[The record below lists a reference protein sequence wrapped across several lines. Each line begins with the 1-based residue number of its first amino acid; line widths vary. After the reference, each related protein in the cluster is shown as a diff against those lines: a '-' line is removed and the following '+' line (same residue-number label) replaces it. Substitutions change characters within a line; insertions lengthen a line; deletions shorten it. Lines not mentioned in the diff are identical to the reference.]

1 MPASDPSGLAS
12 MGAWLRDDPSLA
24 RLETL
29 SQDVRKLALDA
40 GLDPDRHPVLK
51 DPTWPSRL
59 RARAAAPVTVIV
71 IGQVSSGKSTFVNS
85 LLGRRLLPS
94 SQDPTDGV
102 VSVLQATEP
111 GTPERAERVTVD
123 GRVEPFASL
132 EDGVRF
138 LARQSTGAREQL
150 DCREVRLFLDEPI
163 LLNLR
168 LVNTPGLGDRL
179 AAFERVTLDWLHDD
193 ASDLVIWTFYP
204 DSAANRGELGVFADA
219 LTRRRNAVLGV
230 ITRSMEDHEDEPDF
244 DPRTDA
250 QLAGVV
256 AQLRTH
262 LGDYLHD
269 VVLYDAYRA
278 RTLLRQLQRNPE
290 RMHDPRFALDLERCG
305 YAEIRRILT
314 RLAVDVDERRMLL
327 MRQCAGTAG
336 ALADAARA
344 AEQVFT
350 GRAHIRADQLAA
362 FQRVEREV
370 INPVHE
376 LLDADLMTIADR
388 FAAELVHLHTEAATD
403 VIAAEFTLAGS
414 LVGSAASALSR
425 VTARGTQVDTVS
437 QRLNRAIE
445 AEMERKLAAT
455 SFQERLHVTT
465 RSIVQRRLNALA
477 GELQITVSDR
487 RPSGQTAATIDVRP
501 VGGMAQPFVEGI
513 VSHVVGTV
521 AEAAAKSIVG
531 GASAAIG
538 RGAIE
543 QVGTAVAVG
552 AARTATT
559 STLAKAVGVFTVV
572 MVPLDVRK
580 LFRDFNEGKA
590 RLIQG
595 IAATYERSRWLYAGR
610 IRDTLAP
617 IADGAVDDLRAA
629 ARSGLVPA
637 ESDEHRWAERAAAAG
652 NAANT
657 MQSIKETLTR
667 AGAGPVEPSGRR
679 TT

>member
-29 SQDVRKLALDA
+29 SQDVRQLALDA

-59 RARAAAPVTVIV
+59 RARAAAPVTVTV

-102 VSVLQATEP
+102 VSVLQATGP
-111 GTPERAERVTVD
+111 GEPERAERVAAD

-138 LARQSTGAREQL
+138 LARQSAGEREQL
-150 DCREVRLFLDEPI
+150 GSREVRLFLDEPI
-163 LLNLR
+163 LQNLR

-179 AAFERVTLDWLHDD
+179 AAFGRVTLDWLHDD
-193 ASDLVIWTFYP
+193 ASDLVIWTFFP
-204 DSAANRGELGVFADA
+204 DSAANRGELGIFGDA
-219 LTRRRNAVLGV
+219 LARRRNAVLGV
-230 ITRSMEDHEDEPDF
+230 VTRSMEDHEDDPDF

-256 AQLRTH
+256 AQLRTQ

-269 VVLYDAYRA
+269 VILYDAYRA
-278 RTLLRQLQRNPE
+278 RTLLRQLHGDPGRV
-290 RMHDPRFALDLERCG
+290 HDPRFAAGLERCG
-305 YAEIRRILT
+305 YAEVRRVMT
-314 RLAVDVDERRMLL
+314 RLAGDVEARRTLL

-336 ALADAARA
+336 ALAEAARA

-350 GRAHIRADQLAA
+350 GRAHIRAEQLAA

-414 LVGSAASALSR
+414 LVGSAAAALSR
-425 VTARGTQVDTVS
+425 VTARGSQVDTVS

-445 AEMERKLAAT
+445 AEMIRKLAAT
-455 SFQERLHVTT
+455 SFQERLHGTT
-465 RSIVQRRLNALA
+465 RSIVQRRLSALA
-477 GELQITVSDR
+477 GELRISVADR
-487 RPSGQTAATIDVRP
+487 RPGGQAVATVDVRP
-501 VGGMAQPFVEGI
+501 VGGMAQPVVEGI
-513 VSHVVGTV
+513 VSHVMGTV

-559 STLAKAVGVFTVV
+559 STVAKAVGLFTVV

-580 LFRDFNEGKA
+580 LFKDFNEGKA

-617 IADGAVDDLRAA
+617 IADGAVEDLRAA

-637 ESDEHRWAERAAAAG
+637 DSEEQRWAELAAAAD
-652 NAANT
+652 NAANAMLQIKQT
-657 MQSIKETLTR
+657 MDT
-667 AGAGPVEPSGRR
+667 AAAVGHDRR
-679 TT
+679 